1 MEQKTSLK
9 QVFQELGAYGALD
22 VVQAVVINMN
32 PVTMR
37 LAEDEKIILTE
48 KSLIIPPARK
58 WRMQVGVEYYLLSL
72 NQQNVYYVLD
82 RAKEYKDG

>member
-48 KSLIIPPARK
+48 KSLIISPARK

-72 NQQNVYYVLD
+72 NQQHVYYVLD

>member
-72 NQQNVYYVLD
+72 NQQHVYYVLD